1 MPHVPS
7 KPSSPGERTQIPSQS
22 KWRHFAREP
31 LVHFL
36 LLGAAL
42 FLWYAWSGGG
52 AGPGSNRI
60 VLTSGQ
66 IDYLATGFQRT
77 WQRPPTEAELKGLID
92 DWVKEEIAT
101 REAMA
106 MGLDRDDVV
115 LRRRLRQKLEFL
127 VEDVVDQA
135 PPSQAELESW
145 LATHADAYRSEPQ
158 VAFRQVYVSV
168 DRRGEGA
175 EAEARRLLAELER
188 MGDAAPVDEL
198 GDRLMLPSEVP
209 LVDRREVASTFGQ
222 AFADEV
228 LKLEP
233 GRWSGPLQSGFGLH
247 LVFVT
252 ERVEG
257 RLPSLDEV
265 RPAVER
271 DFSAERRKEQLA
283 ALYQRL
289 LEKYT
294 VVIERKGEGEGAS

>member
-1 MPHVPS
+1 MTS
-7 KPSSPGERTQIPSQS
+7 LR
-22 KWRHFAREP
+22 RLLREP

-42 FLWYAWSGGG
+42 FAWYAWSGGG
-52 AGPGSNRI
+52 TGPGSNRI

-66 IDYLATGFQRT
+66 VDYLAKGFERT

-115 LRRRLRQKLEFL
+115 MRRRLRQKLEFL

-135 PPSQAELESW
+135 PPSDAELEAW
-145 LATHADAYRSEPQ
+145 LAGHADAYRSEPQ

-168 DRRGEGA
+168 DRRGEAA

-188 MGDAAPVDEL
+188 SGGEAPVAEL
-198 GDRLMLPSEVP
+198 GDRLMLPSELP
-209 LVDRREVASTFGQ
+209 LTDRREIAARFGE
-222 AFADEV
+222 AFANAV
-228 LKLEP
+228 VALAP
-233 GRWSGPLQSGFGLH
+233 GRWSGPVPSGFGLH

-252 ERVEG
+252 ERVDG
-257 RLPSLDEV
+257 RLPSLAEV

-271 DFSAERRKEQLA
+271 DFAAERRRQQLA
-283 ALYQRL
+283 TLYERL

-294 VVIERKGEGEGAS
+294 VVIERKEEAEGSS